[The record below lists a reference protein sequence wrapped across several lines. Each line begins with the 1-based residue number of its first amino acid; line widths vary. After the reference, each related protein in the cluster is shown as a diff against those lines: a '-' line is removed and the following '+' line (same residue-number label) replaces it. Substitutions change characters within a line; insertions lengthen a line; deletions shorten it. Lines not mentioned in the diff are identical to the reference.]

1 MSQLDIRLITEQY
14 CFYME
19 TIKWVQGLLAFVK
32 VSEVK
37 SFSKAAKAL
46 GVSKSHISKTI
57 KSLEEEVGQSL
68 FSRSTRKVQLTSAGE
83 TFFDQCKETL
93 EKLEDTKLDLMA
105 PKDHP
110 KGLLRVTMA
119 GVFGENFIA
128 PVLIQMAKK
137 YPDLKIEMNFD
148 SKVVDLIEEKFDV
161 GIRVGHLQDSSL
173 FATKIASRREFICA
187 SPDYIKKM
195 GKPKNPEDLKNHNC
209 LGETKSWSF
218 KEHKKIKKVALKG
231 NLTSNNPRVLLM
243 AALSHVGIIKLP
255 GSYVFEEIKN
265 KKLVSLLEDYTEEH
279 RDIWAITPIK
289 SKLNINIA
297 VFIEEVKKFLA
308 HNYNDVLF

>member
-1 MSQLDIRLITEQY
+1 
-14 CFYME
+14 ME

-32 VSEVK
+32 VSEVNN
-37 SFSKAAKAL
+37 FSSAAKAL

-68 FSRSTRKVQLTSAGE
+68 FLRSTRKVQLTSAGE
-83 TFFDQCKETL
+83 AFLTQCKETL
-93 EKLEDTKLDLMA
+93 EKLEHTKLELMA
-105 PKDHP
+105 PKDKP

-148 SKVVDLIEEKFDV
+148 SKIVDLIEEKFDV

-187 SPDYIKKM
+187 SPDYLKKM
-195 GKPKNPEDLKNHNC
+195 GAPKTLEDLKNHNC
-209 LGETKSWSF
+209 LGETKLWTF
-218 KEHKKIKKVALKG
+218 KEDKKVKKISLKG
-231 NLTSNNPRVLLM
+231 NLTSNNPRTLLM
-243 AALSHVGIIKLP
+243 AALSGVGIIKLP

-265 KKLVSLLEDYTEEH
+265 KKLVSLLEHYTDEH

-289 SKLNINIA
+289 AKLNINIA
-297 VFIEEVKKFLA
+297 TFTEEVKKFLA
-308 HNYNDVLF
+308 NNYNDVLF